1 MLNRERNHIVA
12 EVFLAVEENNNSKDS
27 GKKTMKKKW
36 QDKKPL
42 LAGYSGF
49 CALLLATQT
58 RHSKDY
64 RTHKFEKFES
74 KVYN

>member
-36 QDKKPL
+36 QDKKTS
-42 LAGYSGF
+42 AS
-49 CALLLATQT
+49 
-58 RHSKDY
+58 R
-64 RTHKFEKFES
+64 
-74 KVYN
+74 V